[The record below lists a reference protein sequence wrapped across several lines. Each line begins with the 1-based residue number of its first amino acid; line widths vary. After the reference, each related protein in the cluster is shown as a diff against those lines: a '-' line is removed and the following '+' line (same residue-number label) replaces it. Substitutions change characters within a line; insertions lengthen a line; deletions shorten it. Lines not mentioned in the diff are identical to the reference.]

1 MVRCGRSL
9 PTSAEQL
16 IHVTQLHSPSK
27 GMLNAYVVN
36 TMRTLLIGSWVE
48 SVCQGKPCTVTQ
60 MAQHDASV
68 ISDLSVART
77 HAPEMRIRGPTC
89 ALKSPINQVLVRRG
103 RSVQEQ
109 LQLSEKLSVDFTCRF
124 LWRVGSNERVVNRM
138 LNYYTADPAR
148 PTFSRI
154 KMLNNVAQDEPVDM
168 KKQQRPCMRI
178 LSSFALPHEMQ

>member
-1 MVRCGRSL
+1 MCIEISHQ
-9 PTSAEQL
+9 PSA
-16 IHVTQLHSPSK
+16 
-27 GMLNAYVVN
+27 
-36 TMRTLLIGSWVE
+36 GSAWE
-48 SVCQGKPCTVTQ
+48 
-60 MAQHDASV
+60 
-68 ISDLSVART
+68 
-77 HAPEMRIRGPTC
+77 
-89 ALKSPINQVLVRRG
+89 
-103 RSVQEQ
+103 SVQEQ

-148 PTFSRI
+148 PTFSRS